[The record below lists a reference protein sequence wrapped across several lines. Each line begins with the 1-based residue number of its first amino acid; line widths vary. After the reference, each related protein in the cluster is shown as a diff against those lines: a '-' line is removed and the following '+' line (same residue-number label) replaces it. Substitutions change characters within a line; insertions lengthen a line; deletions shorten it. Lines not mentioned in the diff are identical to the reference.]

1 MPGNT
6 GKNDPAIGI
15 RAMTIGDL
23 DAIVALEKA
32 VFSDPWPRDAFSDIL
47 SGEGWSA
54 LVAECDTGIIAY
66 ACCMTLDEG
75 ARLANIA
82 VAESYRRKS
91 VAKRLLARIL
101 DDAKKAECE
110 YILLEVRPGNAE
122 AITFYERHGFRHMY
136 RRPHYY
142 HSPTEDA
149 LVMVRYLSEDDENE

>member
-1 MPGNT
+1 MPDVTGN
-6 GKNDPAIGI
+6 NDPDIGI
-15 RAMTIGDL
+15 RAMTVGDL
-23 DAIVALEKA
+23 EAIVALEKT
-32 VFSDPWPRDAFSDIL
+32 VFSDPWSRDAFLDIL
-47 SGEGWSA
+47 SQEGWSA

-66 ACCMTLDEG
+66 ACCMTSDAG

-101 DDAKKAECE
+101 DDARKAECE

-122 AITFYERHGFRHMY
+122 AIAFYERHGFRQMY

-142 HSPTEDA
+142 RSPTEDA
-149 LVMVRYLSEDDENE
+149 LVMVRYLSEDNENE